1 MEDHDDTAPEPSI
14 KPTHKFL
21 KEFIEHRDRAKQLLT
36 SLNETAQHLFP
47 QLDSGKYSNLDQE
60 PAIYNALNEL
70 TKGLE
75 DAVLEISILTSK
87 QAAAIK
93 AHGCT
98 TPDSFHYE
106 VSRQE
111 KVE

>member
-1 MEDHDDTAPEPSI
+1 MEDHDNTGPEPSI
-14 KPTHKFL
+14 KSTHNFL
-21 KEFIEHRDRAKQLLT
+21 KEFVEHRDRAKQLLT

-47 QLDSGKYSNLDQE
+47 QLSSGKYSNLDQE

-75 DAVLEISILTSK
+75 DAVLEISILTNN
-87 QAAAIK
+87 QAKAIK

-98 TPDSFHYE
+98 TPDSFHLE
-106 VSRQE
+106 VQQQE
-111 KVE
+111 RVE

>member
-1 MEDHDDTAPEPSI
+1 MEDHDNTDPEPSI
-14 KPTHKFL
+14 KSTHNFL
-21 KEFIEHRDRAKQLLT
+21 KEFVEHRDRAKQLLT

-87 QAAAIK
+87 QAKALQ

-106 VSRQE
+106 ISRQE
-111 KVE
+111 RVE